1 MQYRVLLP
9 AFYISQTEGNC
20 MALLQD
26 RSMRGDRQFGKEN
39 NSAACWGDYD
49 RQTTITNT
57 MQKVEIG
64 THDGNS
70 KS

>member
-1 MQYRVLLP
+1 
-9 AFYISQTEGNC
+9 